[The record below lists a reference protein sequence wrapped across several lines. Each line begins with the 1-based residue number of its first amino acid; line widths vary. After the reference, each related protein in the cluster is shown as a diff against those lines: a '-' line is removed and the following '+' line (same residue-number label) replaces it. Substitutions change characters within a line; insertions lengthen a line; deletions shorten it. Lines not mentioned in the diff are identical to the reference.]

1 MAEAGVLLEVRGL
14 KTYFHTRSGI
24 LKAVDDVSFA
34 VNRGETFGIVGES
47 GCGKSI
53 SCLSILRLVAS
64 PPGRYEGGEI
74 LFEGRD
80 TLKMN
85 DTEIHAFRGGEVSI
99 IFQEPMTALNPVYT
113 VRNQLEE
120 AIMLH
125 QKVNRGEAAVIAL
138 NWISKMRIPNPE
150 NILKSYPFVLSG
162 GMRQRVMIAMALA
175 CKPKLLIADEPTT
188 ALDVTTQAQI
198 LDLINAIKEETGVS
212 CIFISHDL
220 AVISEMADRVMVMYG
235 GVTVEHTE
243 MTKLYAKPLH
253 PYTWGLLDSMPRLSA
268 PPAEELKVIPGAP
281 PDLRLTGGCCAFYN
295 RCPYM
300 REICA
305 KEAPPLIEAEPGHLV
320 ACHRQNGGAALIRG
334 AVNGEVNE
342 AVSGEVSGEVDK
354 DA

>member
-64 PPGRYEGGEI
+64 PPGRYEDGEI

-85 DTEIHAFRGGEVSI
+85 DAEIHAFRGGEVSI

-125 QKVNRGEAAVIAL
+125 QKVNRGEAALIAL

-150 NILKSYPFVLSG
+150 SILKSYPFVLSG

-235 GVTVEHTE
+235 GRVCETADTDELIAH
-243 MTKLYAKPLH
+243 PLH
-253 PYTWGLLDSMPRLSA
+253 PYTRGLINSRPGKKNAQKRLTAIPGNVPSLKDMPPGCPFHPRCQEHTGQCRAHFPPVFETA
-268 PPAEELKVIPGAP
+268 PP
-281 PDLRLTGGCCAFYN
+281 GG
-295 RCPYM
+295 RS
-300 REICA
+300 
-305 KEAPPLIEAEPGHLV
+305 HTV
-320 ACHRQNGGAALIRG
+320 ACWKH
-334 AVNGEVNE
+334 GEEGHV
-342 AVSGEVSGEVDK
+342 
-354 DA
+354 